1 MADRKI
7 TDLTALTTPASA
19 DVLPIVDVSEA
30 AAADKN
36 KKITVGEL
44 FKGVP
49 DGTAAAPAIAFESD
63 DGNGIFLSTTD
74 TVGIATNGSSR
85 MTVSTTAV
93 TSTLSVIV
101 PDGTAAA
108 PSVAFTGSGTDTG
121 IYSPGIDQ
129 VAVATNGVQRLY
141 IDSTGSIG
149 VGTTTKA
156 WESGQFF
163 AVQFGKG
170 GAVFGRAAG
179 DEDRNGFVSNAY
191 HDAAGWKYIA
201 SSAHATRY
209 EQSDGNHLWYYA
221 GTGTADAS
229 VAFSEAMRITSAGLV
244 GIGTSSP
251 SSRLHVSGSEGT
263 LVNIQGT
270 SASAY
275 LLLGN
280 SNNNL
285 GYIGYEG
292 TNFNFYPNNTANA
305 LVVTP
310 TGVGIGTTA
319 PQNRLQVGDYSG
331 ANYIT
336 VGSSSSTKG
345 GILFADGI
353 TGNEAYRGYVEYDH
367 SNDLL
372 VFGTGGADKVTV
384 DGSGRLLVGTAS
396 SIDSASKLQVKDGYI
411 NLYHADSVENAGYG
425 VNFSSNGGATGR
437 THARIALAQTA
448 GNGGTLTFSTTA
460 DGASSPTERMRIG
473 ENGNVL
479 INTTTL
485 GAGIGFHTKLAID
498 GGALGDTAVLKNAAG
513 SSANTLYCW
522 NAGTTGNNGFV
533 AFGTEGSYTQRGII
547 NYNRGSGVVA
557 YNTTS
562 DYRAKTLVGQVENP
576 GATIDALKV
585 YRGVM
590 NGATV
595 ERPMLVAHEAQEV
608 APYCVTGEKDAVDDK
623 GNPIYQQM
631 DHQVLVPLLIAE
643 IQQLR
648 ARVAALEAQ

>member
-1 MADRKI
+1 VADRKI

-93 TSTLSVIV
+93 TSTLPVIV

-191 HDAAGWKYIA
+191 HDAASWKYIA

-244 GIGTSSP
+244 GIGNSSP
-251 SSRLHVSGSEGT
+251 SGLLDLAGT
-263 LVNIQGT
+263 KNLSSDIGQIIVRD
-270 SASAY
+270 SASYATGVGGAVVLAGKYNSGGSYTAGAY
-275 LLLGN
+275 LNARKENSTDGNYSFALGF
-280 SNNNL
+280 
-285 GYIGYEG
+285 G
-292 TNFNFYPNNTANA
+292 TIANGGA
-305 LVVTP
+305 ISENMTLDSS
-310 TGVGIGTTA
+310 GRLGIGTTA

-353 TGNEAYRGYVEYDH
+353 TGNEAYRGYVEY
-367 SNDLL
+367 
-372 VFGTGGADKVTV
+372 
-384 DGSGRLLVGTAS
+384 
-396 SIDSASKLQVKDGYI
+396 
-411 NLYHADSVENAGYG
+411 E
-425 VNFSSNGGATGR
+425 
-437 THARIALAQTA
+437 
-448 GNGGTLTFSTTA
+448 
-460 DGASSPTERMRIG
+460 P
-473 ENGNVL
+473 
-479 INTTTL
+479 
-485 GAGIGFHTKLAID
+485 
-498 GGALGDTAVLKNAAG
+498 LK
-513 SSANTLYCW
+513 
-522 NAGTTGNNGFV
+522 
-533 AFGTEGSYTQRGII
+533 
-547 NYNRGSGVVA
+547 
-557 YNTTS
+557 
-562 DYRAKTLVGQVENP
+562 
-576 GATIDALKV
+576 
-585 YRGVM
+585 
-590 NGATV
+590 
-595 ERPMLVAHEAQEV
+595 
-608 APYCVTGEKDAVDDK
+608 
-623 GNPIYQQM
+623 
-631 DHQVLVPLLIAE
+631 
-643 IQQLR
+643 
-648 ARVAALEAQ
+648 